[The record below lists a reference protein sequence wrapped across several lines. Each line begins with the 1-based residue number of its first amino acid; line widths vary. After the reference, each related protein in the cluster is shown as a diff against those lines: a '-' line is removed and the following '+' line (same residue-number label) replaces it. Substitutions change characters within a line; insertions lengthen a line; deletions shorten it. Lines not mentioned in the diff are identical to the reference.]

1 MNNHEKIGVIGAG
14 LVGTLLA
21 IHLRKL
27 GYETLLYD
35 RSDDIRTINFKGKS
49 INLAIST
56 RGWKALETVGLVD
69 EIKEI
74 TLPMY
79 KRAIHNISGEIQYQN
94 YGVNNEA
101 IYSVSRGELNKKMVQ
116 LAEDVGTEFRF
127 NHKVWDISLD
137 DATIFVGD
145 TDEKSSWTA
154 HKHDIIFGTDGAF
167 SRVRQRMQRQ
177 NRFNYSQFFLH
188 LGYKELEIPANEDGR
203 HKLDPKSFHIWPR
216 REFMLIALP
225 NIDGSFTCTLF
236 MPFEGK
242 HSFET
247 INTEEKV
254 IEFFKELFP
263 DAVPL
268 MPNLLKD
275 YMQNPTSSLVTTQ
288 CDPWIYKD
296 KIALLGDAAHAIV
309 PFYGQGMN
317 AGFEDITELYKQITE
332 NDDWTTILKNYQAN
346 RKPNADAIAEL
357 SFRNFKEMGS
367 DTADK
372 NFLLQK
378 KIETKFTK
386 KYPEKWLPLY
396 DRVSFSLQ
404 PYSEVLKIADWQGE
418 VMKEVMSHPEIETIW
433 ETDEIYELILEAMKN
448 KKVK

>member
-1 MNNHEKIGVIGAG
+1 MQNREKIGIIGAG
-14 LVGTLLA
+14 LAGTLLA

-27 GYETLLYD
+27 GYKTVLYD
-35 RSDDIRTINFKGKS
+35 RTDDIRNIDFKGKS

-56 RGWKALETVGLVD
+56 RGWKALETVGLVE
-69 EIKEI
+69 EIEKI
-74 TLPMY
+74 ALPMY
-79 KRAIHNISGEIQYQN
+79 KRAIHHISGEIQYQN

-101 IYSVSRGELNKKMVQ
+101 IYSVSRGKLNKKMVQ
-116 LAEDVGTEFRF
+116 LAEEAGTEFKF
-127 NHKVWDISLD
+127 NHKVWDISLED
-137 DATIFVGD
+137 CTIFVGE
-145 TDEKSSWTA
+145 TDEKSTWEA
-154 HKHDIIFGTDGAF
+154 HQYDLIFGADGAF
-167 SRVRQRMQRQ
+167 SKVRQRMQKQ

-188 LGYKELEIPANEDGR
+188 LGYKELEIPANEDGS

-216 REFMLIALP
+216 KEFMLIALP

-236 MPFEGK
+236 MPFEGT

-247 INTEEKV
+247 INTKEKV
-254 IEFFKELFP
+254 IDFFYEFFP
-263 DAVPL
+263 DTIP
-268 MPNLLKD
+268 MIENLVKD
-275 YMQNPTSSLVTTQ
+275 YTQNPTSSLVTTQ
-288 CDPWIYKD
+288 CEPWIYKD

-317 AGFEDITELYKQITE
+317 AGFEDITELYKQILE
-332 NDDWTTILKNYQAN
+332 NNDWSTILKKYQDN

-372 NFLLQK
+372 KFLLQK

-404 PYSEVLKIADWQGE
+404 PYSEVLKIADWQE
-418 VMKEVMSHPEIETIW
+418 KIMQTVMKHPEIENIW
-433 ETDEIYELILEAMKN
+433 ETDAIYDIILETME
-448 KKVK
+448 KVKS